1 MSNNYYTIPLLSTT
15 KRFDVMKR
23 MITQLAKKAAFISGL
38 ALLSMNT
45 ADAATYT
52 AIASGNFSSTATW
65 QGGLVPPISL
75 ANDDVIIPS
84 GMNVVLDQN
93 LDLSGAASVLTVN
106 GTLSGGVGNYLAYNS
121 GSLAGSGTMDI
132 DSISMGFNSGFLF
145 TGDIIADHYTSVNSN
160 ITAAADITVNETL
173 ELMAG
178 TFTTATGKLTMG
190 NNSTIIIKDGTLALT
205 SGQVNLTNTY
215 HVHYEAGT
223 MSAVNS
229 GIELA
234 GSGLAD
240 VMVNVGS
247 GNSVFLSDD
256 LSLNGTLTLS
266 SGNLTLNNNDLTFNS
281 SADLSASGSGKIVSS
296 SQSSITIN
304 TMNGLSGGL
313 KLASSSNTVSDFTIN
328 LGNSSAMVDLTGGLQ
343 VTNSLS
349 LQSGILN
356 AGSNSVIL
364 QSGSGAQLMGGSDTS
379 YIITTMGGSL
389 DIDIATNSSQ
399 MFYIGTQNN
408 YAPVEIK
415 NNGSATNTIKAGV
428 DAMVL
433 ENGTTGGLVTAT
445 QSGVNAT
452 WFIDNSVTT
461 GADVDMTVWWA
472 TNMEVN
478 GFDRNNAYISHYT
491 NGGWDVNAIGAAN
504 TSGNMHSLS
513 RVNITSFSPFAVYD
527 NNTALAVSNVS
538 DNSEIQ
544 VYPNPAVNNIYVDY
558 SNTNTPVQAAIYSV
572 SGKLVKVAMLGNTHS
587 AIDVQD
593 LSSGMYYIQ
602 LNNEDINTTKKF
614 IKQ

>member
-1 MSNNYYTIPLLSTT
+1 
-15 KRFDVMKR
+15 MKR
-23 MITQLAKKAAFISGL
+23 TITQLAKKATVLSGL
-38 ALLSMNT
+38 ALLSMT
-45 ADAATYT
+45 SADAATYT
-52 AIASGNFSSTATW
+52 AIASGNFSSAATW
-65 QGGLVPPISL
+65 QGGLIPPVSL
-75 ANDDVIIPS
+75 SNDDVIIPS
-84 GMNVVLDQN
+84 GMNVVLDQSV
-93 LDLSGAASVLTVN
+93 DLSGATSVLTIN
-106 GTLSGGVGNYLAYNS
+106 GTLTGGVGNYLAYTS
-121 GSLAGSGTMDI
+121 GSLTGSGTIDI
-132 DSISMGFNSGFLF
+132 DSISMGFSSGFLF

-160 ITAAADITVNETL
+160 ITAAADVTVNETL
-173 ELMAG
+173 ELMDG
-178 TFTTATGKLTMG
+178 TFTTVAGSLTMG
-190 NNSTIIIKDGTLALT
+190 NNSTIVIKDGSLSLT

-223 MSAVNS
+223 NSTVNS
-229 GIELA
+229 GIELT

-256 LSLNGTLTLS
+256 LMLNGELTLS

-281 SADLSASGSGKIVSS
+281 SADLSANGSGRIVSS

-328 LGNSSAMVDLTGGLQ
+328 LGNSSAMVDLPGGLQ

-349 LQSGILN
+349 LQSGLLN
-356 AGSNSVIL
+356 AGTNSVTL
-364 QSGSGAQLMGGSDTS
+364 QAGSGAQLMGGSDTS
-379 YIITTMGGSL
+379 YIITVMGGSL
-389 DIDIATNSSQ
+389 DIDVAASSSQ

-408 YAPVEIK
+408 YAPVEIT

-433 ENGTTGGLVTAT
+433 SNGTMGNLVTAT

-452 WFIDNSVTT
+452 WFVDNSVTS
-461 GADVDMTVWWA
+461 GADVDMTVWWN

-478 GFDRNNAYISHYT
+478 GFDRNSAYISHYI

-504 TSGNMHSLS
+504 TSGSMHSLS
-513 RVNITSFSPFAVYD
+513 RVNITSFSPFTVYD
-527 NNTALAVSNVS
+527 NNTTLAVSNVTE
-538 DNSEIQ
+538 NSEVS
-544 VYPNPAVNNIYVDY
+544 VYPNPATNNIYIDY
-558 SNTNTPVQAAIYSV
+558 TNTNKPVQAAIYSV

-593 LSSGMYYIQ
+593 LSNGMYYIQ
-602 LNNEDINTTKKF
+602 LNNEDINTTQKF

>member
-1 MSNNYYTIPLLSTT
+1 
-15 KRFDVMKR
+15 MKR
-23 MITQLAKKAAFISGL
+23 TITQLAKKATILSGL
-38 ALLSMNT
+38 ALLSMT
-45 ADAATYT
+45 SADAATYT
-52 AIASGNFSSTATW
+52 AIASGNFSSAATW
-65 QGGLVPPISL
+65 QGGLVPPVSL
-75 ANDDVIIPS
+75 SNDDVIIPS
-84 GMNVVLDQN
+84 GMNVVLDQSV
-93 LDLSGAASVLTVN
+93 DLSGATSVLTIN
-106 GTLSGGVGNYLAYNS
+106 GTLSGGAGNYLAYTS
-121 GSLAGSGTMDI
+121 GSLTGSGTIDI
-132 DSISMGFNSGFLF
+132 DSISMGFSSGFLF

-160 ITAAADITVNETL
+160 ITAAADVTVNETL
-173 ELMAG
+173 ELMDG
-178 TFTTATGKLTMG
+178 TFTTVAGSLTMG
-190 NNSTIIIKDGTLALT
+190 NNSTIVIKDGTLALT

-223 MSAVNS
+223 NSTVNS
-229 GIELA
+229 GIELT

-247 GNSVFLSDD
+247 GNSVFLTND
-256 LSLNGTLTLS
+256 LMLNGELMLT

-328 LGNSSAMVDLTGGLQ
+328 LGNSSAMVNLTGGLQ

-349 LQSGILN
+349 LQSGVLN

-379 YIITTMGGSL
+379 YIITVMGGSL
-389 DIDIATNSSQ
+389 DIDVAANSSQ

-408 YAPVEIK
+408 YAPVEIT

-433 ENGTTGGLVTAT
+433 ANGTMGNLVTAT
-445 QSGVNAT
+445 QSAVNAT

-461 GADVDMTVWWA
+461 GADVDMTVWWN

-478 GFDRNNAYISHYT
+478 GFDRSNAYISHYI

-504 TSGNMHSLS
+504 TSGSMHSLS

-527 NNTALAVSNVS
+527 NNTALAVSNVTE
-538 DNSEIQ
+538 NSEVS
-544 VYPNPAVNNIYVDY
+544 VYPNPATNNIYVDY
-558 SNTNTPVQAAIYSV
+558 TNTNKPVQAAIYSV

-593 LSSGMYYIQ
+593 LSNGMYYIQ
-602 LNNEDINTTKKF
+602 LNNEDINTTQKF